1 MDDGMIAQA
10 YKLAEKLVNECE
22 PYVPLDEITFIE
34 SANLLVKLAD
44 QNQLLKSQ
52 LIFEKLKNKLTQN
65 GKIH

>member
-1 MDDGMIAQA
+1 MDHSMIAQA

-34 SANLLVKLAD
+34 AANLLVKLAD

-52 LIFEKLKNKLTQN
+52 LIFEQLKNKLTKN
-65 GKIH
+65 DKFH

>member
-1 MDDGMIAQA
+1 MIAQA

-22 PYVPLDEITFIE
+22 PYVPLDEIIFIE

-52 LIFEKLKNKLTQN
+52 LIFEKLKNKLTKN
-65 GKIH
+65 DKFH